1 MRSDMLGEQFG
12 VKRVRYAQNGRLYIR
27 RLTVHGLIRVIQN
40 GDSDARQR
48 VSRGSPCAQ
57 GETGL
62 IGMIRPAFVPNGVV
76 TIGGNEQAAGDPHG
90 RVARLQRGMAD
101 QGISGVD
108 RVHRVLGRGSIHPGK
123 LSPIDASAAMRRR
136 RCVTDTARN
145 GARLS
150 ELLSVTAC

>member
-1 MRSDMLGEQFG
+1 MRGHMLGKQLG
-12 VKRVRYAQNGRLYIR
+12 VERVRYAQNGRLDIR
-27 RLTVHGLIRVIQN
+27 RLTVHGLIRVIQY
-40 GDSDARQR
+40 GDGDARQR

-76 TIGGNEQAAGDPHG
+76 TIGGNEQAAGDAHG

-101 QGISGVD
+101 QGISGID
-108 RVHRVLGRGSIHPGK
+108 RVHRVLGRGSVHPGK

-136 RCVTDTARN
+136 RCITDTARN
-145 GARLS
+145 GARLA
-150 ELLSVTAC
+150 ELLSMAAC